1 MATSGAGCARKGEA
15 SPAEVAKGSGASK
28 WRLLQGASSLR
39 SMTVKLAGVTR
50 ELVFLLEQPI
60 RHSQL
65 PWPNPSR
72 FPYVGVALTS

>member
-60 RHSQL
+60 RHSQPRGPTL
-65 PWPNPSR
+65 PDFPMSASR
-72 FPYVGVALTS
+72 